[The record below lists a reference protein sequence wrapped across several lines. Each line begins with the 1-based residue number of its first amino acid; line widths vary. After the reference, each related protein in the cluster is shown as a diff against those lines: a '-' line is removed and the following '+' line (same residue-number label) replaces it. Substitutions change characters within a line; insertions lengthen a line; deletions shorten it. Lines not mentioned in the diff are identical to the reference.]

1 MVTTALNSIGV
12 KNVVSAA
19 DGKEA
24 LSSLEAASA
33 DIVICDLNMPEMD
46 GVEFLRHLAEANFT
60 GGVVLI
66 SGEERRILDSAESLA
81 GAHNLNVLGAVEKP
95 VKAKTLAKILGRKAP
110 ESGVT
115 GKNQPSRSTKLN

>member
-46 GVEFLRHLAEANFT
+46 GVEFLRHLAEANFI
-60 GGVVLI
+60 GSVVLV
-66 SGEERRILDSAESLA
+66 SGEDRRILDTAESLA
-81 GAHNLNVLGAVEKP
+81 GAHNLNVLGAVKNRSKP
-95 VKAKTLAKILGRKAP
+95 RLSLRSWAARRRKAA
-110 ESGVT
+110 
-115 GKNQPSRSTKLN
+115 